1 MQAINKYGLCPKSTK
16 WEQLGM
22 KPDGPSV
29 ITATDWQYDTKRL
42 QGVIISFEIVGGKRQ
57 GGK

>member
-42 QGVIISFEIVGGKRQ
+42 QGVIISFEIVGGK
-57 GGK
+57 